1 VCKLFTHILFS
12 CHNYIYNYIIDIYKM
27 VNVHMKLPKVV
38 QSMLQ
43 DKNVLY
49 IVAFLAV
56 INFFGYIVLRDSYA
70 LLIFLSVGF
79 ISTYFSKNMTIVLI
93 VTLILT
99 NFITVISRNLVSGK
113 EGFDASTPE
122 STDAAGAAESGS
134 EADSASAGAKPAA
147 APAKPAAAPAKPA
160 AAAAAPAKP
169 AAAAAAPAK
178 PAAASSGVM
187 GAGLGGKALKKVT
200 TSASST
206 QDPLKIE
213 AMTELSPASIND
225 EDDLPVNNRVDYA
238 KTLEKAYD
246 NLENIVGQD
255 GVRGLTSQTNT
266 LMDQQQKLMENM
278 KSMEPLLKTAQSFLD
293 KFESSSMG
301 KLFEKIPGMS
311 SMFGGGAA
319 AAPKAVAQ

>member
-1 VCKLFTHILFS
+1 
-12 CHNYIYNYIIDIYKM
+12 M

-99 NFITVISRNLVSGK
+99 NFITVISKTIVTSK
-113 EGFDASTPE
+113 EGFDAATKPDPVADE
-122 STDAAGAAESGS
+122 SATQVDGVAAKPAA
-134 EADSASAGAKPAA
+134 AAAKPAA
-147 APAKPAAAPAKPA
+147 APAAAKPAAAPAQA
-160 AAAAAPAKP
+160 AAAAAAQL
-169 AAAAAAPAK
+169 
-178 PAAASSGVM
+178 SGVT
-187 GAGLGGKALKKVT
+187 GAGMGGGKASKVA
-200 TSASST
+200 TSASSVKT
-206 QDPLKIE
+206 QTGFTNSQKVEP
-213 AMTELSPASIND
+213 MTDLSPASIND

-301 KLFEKIPGMS
+301 KIFDKIPGMS
-311 SMFGGGAA
+311 SMFGGGGGGAP
-319 AAPKAVAQ
+319 PKAIAE

>member
-1 VCKLFTHILFS
+1 
-12 CHNYIYNYIIDIYKM
+12 M
-27 VNVHMKLPKVV
+27 VNVNMKLPKAV

-56 INFFGYIVLRDSYA
+56 INFFGYVVLRDSYA
-70 LLIFLSVGF
+70 LLIFLSIGF

-99 NFITVISRNLVSGK
+99 NFITVVSKNLINSK
-113 EGFDASTPE
+113 EGFDAATNP
-122 STDAAGAAESGS
+122 DAVADEPATQVDGVAA
-134 EADSASAGAKPAA
+134 AKPAVA
-147 APAKPAAAPAKPA
+147 AKPA
-160 AAAAAPAKP
+160 AAAAAKPAAAAAKP
-169 AAAAAAPAK
+169 AAAAAAK
-178 PAAASSGVM
+178 PAEAAAALFSGVV
-187 GAGLGGKALKKVT
+187 GAGTSGKASKNKVT
-200 TSASST
+200 TTASSIK
-206 QDPLKIE
+206 DPLKDPLKEVE

-238 KTLEKAYD
+238 KTLETAYD
-246 NLENIVGQD
+246 NLENLVGQD

-301 KLFEKIPGMS
+301 KMFDKIPGMS
-311 SMFGGGAA
+311 AMFGGGGG
-319 AAPKAVAQ
+319 AAPKAIAQ

>member
-1 VCKLFTHILFS
+1 
-12 CHNYIYNYIIDIYKM
+12 M

-70 LLIFLSVGF
+70 LLIFLSIGF
-79 ISTYFSKNMTIVLI
+79 ISTYFSKNMTVVLI
-93 VTLILT
+93 ITLILT
-99 NFITVISRNLVSGK
+99 NFITVVSRNLVGGK
-113 EGFDASTPE
+113 EGFDAATPDST
-122 STDAAGAAESGS
+122 AAESDTQ
-134 EADSASAGAKPAA
+134 AAAKPAA
-147 APAKPAAAPAKPA
+147 PAAPA
-160 AAAAAPAKP
+160 AAAAKPAAPAAP
-169 AAAAAAPAK
+169 AAAAAK
-178 PAAASSGVM
+178 PAAPSGVM

-206 QDPLKIE
+206 NDPLKPSLKVE

-301 KLFEKIPGMS
+301 KIFDKIPGMS
-311 SMFGGGAA
+311 SMFGGGGGG
-319 AAPKAVAQ
+319 AAPPKAIAE

>member
-1 VCKLFTHILFS
+1 
-12 CHNYIYNYIIDIYKM
+12 M
-27 VNVHMKLPKVV
+27 VNVNMKLPKAV

-49 IVAFLAV
+49 IVAFLEV
-56 INFFGYIVLRDSYA
+56 INFFGYVVLRDSYA
-70 LLIFLSVGF
+70 LLIFLSIGF

-99 NFITVISRNLVSGK
+99 NFITVVSKNLINSK
-113 EGFDASTPE
+113 EGFDAATNP
-122 STDAAGAAESGS
+122 DAVADEPATQVDGVAA
-134 EADSASAGAKPAA
+134 AKPAVA
-147 APAKPAAAPAKPA
+147 AKPA
-160 AAAAAPAKP
+160 AAAAAKPAAAAAKP
-169 AAAAAAPAK
+169 AAAAAAKPAEAAAPAAPA
-178 PAAASSGVM
+178 PAAAAAALFSGVV
-187 GAGLGGKALKKVT
+187 GAGTSGKASKNKVT
-200 TSASST
+200 TTASSIK
-206 QDPLKIE
+206 DPLKVE

-238 KTLEKAYD
+238 KTLETAYD
-246 NLENIVGQD
+246 NLENLVGQD

-301 KLFEKIPGMS
+301 KMFDKIPGMS
-311 SMFGGGAA
+311 AMFGGGGG
-319 AAPKAVAQ
+319 AAPKAIAQ

>member
-1 VCKLFTHILFS
+1 
-12 CHNYIYNYIIDIYKM
+12 M

-70 LLIFLSVGF
+70 LLIFLSIGF

-93 VTLILT
+93 ITLILT
-99 NFITVISRNLVSGK
+99 NFITVISKTIVTSK
-113 EGFDASTPE
+113 EGFDAATKPDPVADE
-122 STDAAGAAESGS
+122 SATQVDGVA
-134 EADSASAGAKPAA
+134 AKPAA
-147 APAKPAAAPAKPA
+147 APAAAKPAAAPAQA
-160 AAAAAPAKP
+160 AAAAAAQL
-169 AAAAAAPAK
+169 
-178 PAAASSGVM
+178 SGVT
-187 GAGLGGKALKKVT
+187 GAGMGGAKASKVA
-200 TSASST
+200 TSASSVKT
-206 QDPLKIE
+206 QTGFKNSQKVEP
-213 AMTELSPASIND
+213 MTDLSPASIND

-301 KLFEKIPGMS
+301 KIFDKIPGMS
-311 SMFGGGAA
+311 SMFGGGGGAP
-319 AAPKAVAQ
+319 PKAIAE

>member
-1 VCKLFTHILFS
+1 
-12 CHNYIYNYIIDIYKM
+12 M

-38 QSMLQ
+38 ESLLQ

-49 IVAFLAV
+49 VVAFLAV

-70 LLIFLSVGF
+70 MLIFLSVGF
-79 ISTYFSKNMTIVLI
+79 ITTYFSKNMTVVLI
-93 VTLILT
+93 TTLILT
-99 NFITVISRNLVSGK
+99 NFITVVSRNLVSVGRK
-113 EGFDASTPE
+113 EGFDAATPDST
-122 STDAAGAAESGS
+122 AAESDTQ
-134 EADSASAGAKPAA
+134 AATKPAA
-147 APAKPAAAPAKPA
+147 TKPAASPA
-160 AAAAAPAKP
+160 AAAAPPAAPPAKP
-169 AAAAAAPAK
+169 TAAP
-178 PAAASSGVM
+178 SGVM

-206 QDPLKIE
+206 NDPLKPSLKVE
-213 AMTELSPASIND
+213 AMTELSPASINE

-311 SMFGGGAA
+311 SMFGGGGGGG
-319 AAPKAVAQ
+319 PKAELQ

>member
-1 VCKLFTHILFS
+1 
-12 CHNYIYNYIIDIYKM
+12 M

-38 QSMLQ
+38 ESLLQ

-49 IVAFLAV
+49 VVAFLAV

-70 LLIFLSVGF
+70 MLIFLSVGF
-79 ISTYFSKNMTIVLI
+79 ITTYFSKNMTVVLI
-93 VTLILT
+93 TTLILT
-99 NFITVISRNLVSGK
+99 NFITVVSRNLVSVGRK
-113 EGFDASTPE
+113 EGFDAATPDST
-122 STDAAGAAESGS
+122 AAESDTQ
-134 EADSASAGAKPAA
+134 AATKPAA
-147 APAKPAAAPAKPA
+147 AAPAAAPAAAAPAAAPAAKPAKPAAAP
-160 AAAAAPAKP
+160 
-169 AAAAAAPAK
+169 
-178 PAAASSGVM
+178 SGVM

-206 QDPLKIE
+206 NDPLKPSLKVE

-311 SMFGGGAA
+311 SMFGGSGGG
-319 AAPKAVAQ
+319 PKAELQ

>member
-1 VCKLFTHILFS
+1 
-12 CHNYIYNYIIDIYKM
+12 M

-99 NFITVISRNLVSGK
+99 NFIIVISKTLVTSK
-113 EGFDASTPE
+113 EGFDAATTPDPVADE
-122 STDAAGAAESGS
+122 SATQVDGVAAPAKADAAPAKAA
-134 EADSASAGAKPAA
+134 AAPAKAAA
-147 APAKPAAAPAKPA
+147 APAKPAAAPAK
-160 AAAAAPAKP
+160 AAAAPL
-169 AAAAAAPAK
+169 
-178 PAAASSGVM
+178 SGVV
-187 GAGLGGKALKKVT
+187 GAGTSGKASKNKVT
-200 TSASST
+200 TTASSIST
-206 QDPLKIE
+206 QKPLTNGSVE
-213 AMTELSPASIND
+213 PMTELNPASIND

-301 KLFEKIPGMS
+301 KIFDKIPGMS
-311 SMFGGGAA
+311 SMFGGGGGGGAP
-319 AAPKAVAQ
+319 PKAVAE

>member
-1 VCKLFTHILFS
+1 
-12 CHNYIYNYIIDIYKM
+12 M

-56 INFFGYIVLRDSYA
+56 VNFFGYIVLRDSYA

-99 NFITVISRNLVSGK
+99 NFITVISRTLVSSK
-113 EGFDASTPE
+113 EGFDAATTPDPIADE
-122 STDAAGAAESGS
+122 SATQVDGVAAP
-134 EADSASAGAKPAA
+134 AKPAAA

-160 AAAAAPAKP
+160 AAAPAKP
-169 AAAAAAPAK
+169 AAA
-178 PAAASSGVM
+178 PAAAATLLSGVT
-187 GAGLGGKALKKVT
+187 GAGTSGGKASKVA
-200 TSASST
+200 TSASS
-206 QDPLKIE
+206 LKSGFKNSQKVE
-213 AMTELSPASIND
+213 AMTDLSPASIND

-301 KLFEKIPGMS
+301 KIFDKIPGMS
-311 SMFGGGAA
+311 SMFGGGGGGAP
-319 AAPKAVAQ
+319 PKAIAE

>member
-1 VCKLFTHILFS
+1 
-12 CHNYIYNYIIDIYKM
+12 M

-56 INFFGYIVLRDSYA
+56 INFFGYIVLRDSFA
-70 LLIFLSVGF
+70 LLIFLSIGF
-79 ISTYFSKNMTIVLI
+79 ISTYFSKNMTIVLMS
-93 VTLILT
+93 TLILT
-99 NFITVISRNLVSGK
+99 NFITVISKNFVSGR
-113 EGFDASTPE
+113 EGFDAATTDST
-122 STDAAGAAESGS
+122 AAAESGTQV
-134 EADSASAGAKPAA
+134 DSAAAAAAKPAVA
-147 APAKPAAAPAKPA
+147 AAKPAVAAAAAKPAVAAAAA
-160 AAAAAPAKP
+160 AAAAAP
-169 AAAAAAPAK
+169 
-178 PAAASSGVM
+178 SGVT
-187 GAGLGGKALKKVT
+187 GAGLGSKALKKVT
-200 TSASST
+200 MSASST
-206 QDPLKIE
+206 KDPKAKDPFNVE
-213 AMTELSPASIND
+213 PMTELSPASIND

-311 SMFGGGAA
+311 SMFGGGGGSA

>member
-1 VCKLFTHILFS
+1 
-12 CHNYIYNYIIDIYKM
+12 M
-27 VNVHMKLPKVV
+27 VNVNMKLPKAV

-56 INFFGYIVLRDSYA
+56 INFFGYVVLRDSYA
-70 LLIFLSVGF
+70 LLIFLSIGF

-99 NFITVISRNLVSGK
+99 NFITVVSKNLINSK
-113 EGFDASTPE
+113 EGFDAATNP
-122 STDAAGAAESGS
+122 DAVADEPATQVDGVAA
-134 EADSASAGAKPAA
+134 AKPAVA
-147 APAKPAAAPAKPA
+147 AKPA
-160 AAAAAPAKP
+160 AAAAAKPAAAAAKP
-169 AAAAAAPAK
+169 AAAAAAKPAEAAA
-178 PAAASSGVM
+178 PAAAAPAAAALFSGVV
-187 GAGLGGKALKKVT
+187 GAGTSGKASKNKVT
-200 TSASST
+200 TTASSIK
-206 QDPLKIE
+206 DPLKDPLKVE

-238 KTLEKAYD
+238 KTLETAYD
-246 NLENIVGQD
+246 NLENLVGQD

-301 KLFEKIPGMS
+301 KMFDKIPGMS
-311 SMFGGGAA
+311 AMFGGGGG
-319 AAPKAVAQ
+319 AAPKAIAQ